1 MTTTITSSREIDRV
15 FGSGKRIAH
24 PLLVALVRETPDGRG
39 PEGRVAFIAGKKT
52 GNAVRRNRSKRVL
65 RACVHRIQANWTGYD
80 VALIARTDTWQASAQ
95 ELDAALRGIL
105 ARAGISHE

>member
-24 PLLVALVRETPDGRG
+24 PLLVALVIETPDGRG
-39 PEGRVAFIAGKKT
+39 PQGRVAFIAGKKT

-65 RACVHRIQANWTGYD
+65 RASVHRVRADWAGYD
-80 VALIARTDTWQASAQ
+80 VALIARGGTAHASTQ

-105 ARAGISHE
+105 ARAGISHG